1 MEQFECVTHRV
12 DESVAPKRR
21 PAPHM
26 KSRLIEP
33 LLAED
38 VPGDD
43 VAHFTLGP
51 MITVAPPKKSNV
63 PSESRTV
70 RLRHPPRK
78 GRK

>member
-33 LLAED
+33 LLVED

-43 VAHFTLGP
+43 VAHLTLRP
-51 MITVAPPKKSNV
+51 DDHRCAAEEVERASRQSPK
-63 PSESRTV
+63 
-70 RLRHPPRK
+70 
-78 GRK
+78 